1 MKIRNKTEGVKNEL
15 QMTSM
20 IDIVFLLLVFFIMTF
35 KIVEQEGDFNIK
47 MPLAKENQNSQSDPL
62 DIVLKVRM
70 ESDANGGLQRMRLNE
85 RELGTDFSMLR
96 AAVIEMVNAGGGP
109 VEGEDG
115 PEVEID
121 ADYNLRYEYT
131 IEAISMVTGEK
142 RGKETIKLVDK
153 IKFAPTRRPN

>member
-1 MKIRNKTEGVKNEL
+1 MKIRNRSEGIKNEL

-47 MPLAKENQNSQSDPL
+47 MPLASQNQQSQSDDMNIP
-62 DIVLKVRM
+62 LKVRM
-70 ESDANGGLQRMRLNE
+70 ESDASGGLLRMRLNE
-85 RELGTDFSMLR
+85 IDLGTDFSALR
-96 AAVIEMVNAGGGP
+96 KTVVGLVGAGGGP
-109 VEGEDG
+109 TEGEDG
-115 PEVEID
+115 QEVEID

-131 IEAISMVTGEK
+131 IEAITMVTGEK
-142 RGKETIKLVDK
+142 RGKETVKLIDK